1 MAEELTVT
9 TERVDDIPLLIT
21 WMKRM
26 GLAELTNEHFT
37 PHGNWQGIN
46 LGRVLMGWL
55 AHVLSESD
63 HRLNQVQDWAARRTE
78 TLSGSLGVPVRALD
92 FSDDRL
98 ATVLDSLSDDER
110 WASFEA
116 SLNRRT
122 VRVYDLTPE
131 CIRIDSTTASG
142 YWKVSEEGLFQ
153 LGHSKDHRPDLPQL
167 KVVLATL
174 DPLGMPV
181 ATQVVAGDKADD
193 PLYIPSIE
201 QVRAGIER
209 RGLLYV
215 GDSKVMSLETRAHL
229 QAGNDYYLGPLSL
242 TQVPQ
247 EALESYLKPVW
258 SGEQPV
264 MSVERQDAE
273 GTLEKIAEGYESQ
286 ETLTAVINGQEVKW
300 IERGLIVRSLA
311 HAKAAEAALRL
322 RLEKAERE
330 LKALNDR
337 KQGKR
342 RITDEPA
349 LRQAIEAILKQYQ
362 AEGWLDAQVTE
373 QVQERQV
380 CKYGDRPA
388 ETRFEW
394 QFFVSVQRNEVAL
407 QQAIR
412 CLGWRVYG
420 TNAPPEMLSLEQAV
434 LAYREEYLVEHNFG
448 RLKGKPLSLI
458 PMYLEDDQ
466 RATGLT
472 RLLSIGL
479 RVLTLIEH
487 VARSQL
493 TKAGEKLSGLY
504 AGNPTRSTERPT
516 TEAMLRVFKDIF
528 LNFVQIGGQSYR
540 HITPLSELQIKILDL
555 LNIPSSI
562 YSALAINSANPP

>member
-9 TERVDDIPLLIT
+9 TERVDDIPLLIA
-21 WMKRM
+21 WMNCM

-37 PHGNWQGIN
+37 PHGNWQGISP
-46 LGRVLMGWL
+46 GEVLTGWL
-55 AHVLSESD
+55 AHILSEAD
-63 HRLNQVQDWAARRTE
+63 HRLNRVQDWASRRTA
-78 TLSGSLGVPVRALD
+78 TLSGGLGVEVRALD

-98 ATVLDSLSDDER
+98 ATVLDMLSDDER
-110 WASFEA
+110 WAAFEA

-122 VRVYDLTPE
+122 IRVYDLTPE
-131 CIRIDSTTASG
+131 SIRIDSTTASG
-142 YWKVSEEGLFQ
+142 YWKVSEAGLFQ

-201 QVRAGIER
+201 QVRAGMER

-215 GDSKVMSLETRAHL
+215 GDSKMMSLETRAHL
-229 QAGNDYYLGPLSL
+229 QAGGDYYLGPLSL

-247 EALESYLKPVW
+247 EALENYLKPIW
-258 SGEQPV
+258 AGGQPLT
-264 MSVERQDAE
+264 SVERRDAD
-273 GTLEKIAEGYESQ
+273 GNLEKIAEGYECQ
-286 ETLTAVINGQEVKW
+286 ETLTAIVNGQEVKW
-300 IERGLIVRSLA
+300 AERRLVIHSLA
-311 HAKAAEAALRL
+311 YAKAAEAALRL
-322 RLEKAERE
+322 RLEKAERD
-330 LKALNDR
+330 LKALNNR

-342 RITDEPA
+342 LISDEPA
-349 LRQAIEAILKQYQ
+349 LRQAIEAILKQHQ
-362 AEGWLDAQVTE
+362 VEGWLEVQVSE

-380 CKYGDRPA
+380 RKYGDRPA
-388 ETRFEW
+388 GTRLER
-394 QFFVSVQRNEVAL
+394 QFSVSIQRNESAL

-420 TNAPPEMLSLEQAV
+420 ANAPEEMLSLEQAV
-434 LAYREEYLVEHNFG
+434 LAYREEYLVERNFG
-448 RLKGKPLSLI
+448 RLKGKPLSLT
-458 PMYLEDDQ
+458 PMYLEDDR

-493 TKAGEKLSGLY
+493 AKTGEKLSGLY
-504 AGNPTRSTERPT
+504 AGNPTRATARPT
-516 TEAMLRVFKDIF
+516 TEAMLRAFKDIF
-528 LNFVQIGGQSYR
+528 LNFVKIGGQTYR
-540 HITPLSELQIKILDL
+540 HLTPLSELQMKILDL
-555 LNIPSSI
+555 LNIPSSV
-562 YSALAINSANPP
+562 YSSLAINSANPP